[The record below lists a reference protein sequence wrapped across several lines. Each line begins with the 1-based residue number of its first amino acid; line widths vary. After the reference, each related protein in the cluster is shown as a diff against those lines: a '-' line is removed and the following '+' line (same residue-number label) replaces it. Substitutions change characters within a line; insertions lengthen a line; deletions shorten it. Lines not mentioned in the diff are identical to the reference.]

1 MKTRHFRDLQVWQ
14 RTMQLARN
22 IYRVTESFPRAEIFG
37 LTNQLRR
44 AAISIPGNIAESHGR
59 LSDKSLA
66 VFLGQA
72 RGSLNEVETQLELAA
87 SLGYLPE
94 EALQQLLA
102 DCAEAGRML
111 NGLLNSVRQAAR

>member
-44 AAISIPGNIAESHGR
+44 AAISIPSNIAEGHGR

-72 RGSLNEVETQLELAA
+72 RGSLNEVETQLELPA